1 MVKVGNMRRAGRI
14 LLIAGMLVLSVGGA
28 SASPW
33 RHRAPKKPEQ
43 TPAAPAA
50 TAAMTLNAIEV
61 GSSASQ
67 IVLRTSG
74 APAFTSLSPTPDQF
88 VIDLSATTKST
99 TLTIPSPLPAGVSSI
114 TADEV
119 TEMGGKLTRVTMRMS
134 QPGTAQAAADGNS
147 VVVTLPAPPAV
158 VEPAS
163 VPVMAAP
170 MPEAPKVAAEPTA
183 KSDSKP
189 LPKAKSL
196 KNIETSGTGAAIDVQ
211 IATDGDASYSAF
223 KLASPAR

>member
-1 MVKVGNMRRAGRI
+1 DAQLHEMAGKRPRVTRR
-14 LLIAGMLVLSVGGA
+14 
-28 SASPW
+28 SARPG
-33 RHRAPKKPEQ
+33 
-43 TPAAPAA
+43 AAP
-50 TAAMTLNAIEV
+50 
-61 GSSASQ
+61 
-67 IVLRTSG
+67 
-74 APAFTSLSPTPDQF
+74 
-88 VIDLSATTKST
+88 
-99 TLTIPSPLPAGVSSI
+99 
-114 TADEV
+114 
-119 TEMGGKLTRVTMRMS
+119 
-134 QPGTAQAAADGNS
+134 AAADGNS

-211 IATDGDASYSAF
+211 IANDGDASYSAL
-223 KLASPAR
+223 KLASPARVFLAL